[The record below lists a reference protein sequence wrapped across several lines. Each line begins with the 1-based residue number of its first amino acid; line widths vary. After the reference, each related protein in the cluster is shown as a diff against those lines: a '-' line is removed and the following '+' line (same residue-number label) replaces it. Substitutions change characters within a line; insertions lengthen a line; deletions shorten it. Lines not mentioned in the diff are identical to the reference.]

1 MWRQLFGIIRK
12 ELTQILR
19 DPNSMRMLFVA
30 PLIQVIV
37 MGYAVNTDV
46 KKLYLDV
53 YDNDNS
59 STSRQL
65 VANLKSAG
73 YFIPSDRQLAADRTP
88 IWQLEDRFRSG
99 QAEMALIIP
108 NDFSEKLQTGQS
120 VTLGWISDGSDANA
134 ARTGTGYAGQIVR
147 TFSNE
152 FTQMESNISIRPQN
166 LFNPEAVSVYYMVP
180 GIVATLLTM
189 LGLMFTS
196 MAIVRERELGTLEQ
210 VLVTPIK
217 TITLLNGKITAS
229 SILLMAVMTI
239 SMTVGVLWFRVPF
252 VGSPALLI
260 VLSLLY
266 LISVLGIGMFIST
279 ITKTQQQAMFFAWF
293 ISIFALMTSGYFTPI
308 ANMPNWLQTFS
319 LVNPMRYFVEIIR
332 GIMLKG
338 SGFWDLRMD
347 VLALAIFGPILL
359 GFSLLRFHKRTA

>member
-19 DPNSMRMLFVA
+19 DRNALRMLFVV
-30 PLIQVIV
+30 PLVQVIV

-46 KKLYLDV
+46 KKLNLDV
-53 YDNDNS
+53 YDYDNS
-59 STSRQL
+59 SASRQL

-73 YFIPSDRQLAADRTP
+73 YFIPSDRQLASDRAP
-88 IWQLEDRFRSG
+88 LWQLQDRFRSG
-99 QAEMALIIP
+99 KAEMALIIP
-108 NDFSEKLQTGQS
+108 TDFSEKLQTEKS

-166 LFNPEAVSVYYMVP
+166 LFNPEAVSVDYMVP

-229 SILLMAVMTI
+229 SILLMAVMAI
-239 SMTVGVLWFRVPF
+239 AMTTGILWFGVTVCRF
-252 VGSPALLI
+252 SPLLLFALA
-260 VLSLLY
+260 LLY

-279 ITKTQQQAMFFAWF
+279 ITKTN
-293 ISIFALMTSGYFTPI
+293 SRPC
-308 ANMPNWLQTFS
+308 S
-319 LVNPMRYFVEIIR
+319 LPGSFRY
-332 GIMLKG
+332 L
-338 SGFWDLRMD
+338 
-347 VLALAIFGPILL
+347 P
-359 GFSLLRFHKRTA
+359 